1 MAEDHQPRETKTLQF
16 ARFITRNRFPVAMFL
31 IFSTAFFAYPIM
43 NTVADAFG
51 IEVPGPQVRI
61 NTNARAL
68 FPDHPYIHAQDK
80 FARVFGSSSLV
91 AIGVVVKEGT
101 IFTPEIIAKI
111 REVTDRLDGIGFESH
126 NDERDEIRSAL
137 EDANYEAEERG
148 EDPIYSMKEIRDIL
162 DQRYPP
168 YPVNHDQINSFAHR
182 STRVIQ
188 IEADGA
194 LTQEV
199 LMRKLPK
206 SQEDADAL
214 RELVRQNPPVIF
226 GRLVSRD
233 EKGALV
239 TAGFV
244 TDRLSNREVYT
255 AVFDHVQ
262 QIKYDIEDP
271 ACRPAET
278 GGFVSSTLTRMGGA
292 FSRLFLGASSD
303 ARWPEGCNLQV
314 FVSGEPIQVGWVVKH
329 AYEILVFVILTV
341 VTIFLLLWLYF
352 RRWHGVVIP
361 AIAALMTVVWGLG
374 FTGWMGIDFDPLI
387 LVIPMIIT
395 ARAVSHTVQ
404 MAERFFEDYEVHLPR
419 IGDPEEAKIYCATIA
434 MGELVV
440 PGTLGIV
447 TDVAGLLVIMV
458 TSIPQMR
465 DLAVFGAFWVASIII
480 TVEILHPILIC
491 YMPAPT
497 EHEHFLPGL
506 MVRFTR
512 TVGEATTHPQFKW
525 VMAVSVVATLVVA
538 TYISLTDSKIGE
550 ATPGTPLLWP
560 DHEFNVA
567 TNEIATRFGGVDS
580 MVVYA
585 DGDRPNAAADSAPV
599 KALER
604 FERYLSINT
613 NLGASISLVPL
624 LKQYWKINHYGDPKW
639 YFVPQHDGTVRSAIF
654 QLQQNGPPGAM
665 RPFMTDDGRKANISF
680 FYPDHKG
687 DTIIYATHFAEK
699 FVAANPLGEVYVR
712 LDMDHAEEG
721 AGFFD
726 PESLADMGYYMFGP
740 LLPPRDHTLNVR
752 IRQDDGSY
760 ERMAVN
766 EVSSTEDL
774 PEWIEDFQENALYD
788 YEDARDAVEEGEV
801 FTWPDTLEDWDLDDI
816 SYWWES
822 EEIGIR
828 AVAVNTKDLIVA
840 DTKAVDPTPK
850 YQPTNSW
857 TRGVQFVM
865 AGGVMGI
872 LAAINDEVERSH
884 IANISLIFIVIF
896 VLHSVTYWSIPSG
909 FIVFLQIATATMVSL
924 AYMALKGVGLNI
936 NTLPVQSV
944 GVGIGV
950 DYAIYIV
957 DRIRQEVADT
967 ADIDEA
973 VRRAVR
979 TTGMAVTFTAT
990 TIVGGIFLWMFSNLR
1005 FQAEM
1010 AQLLVFLM
1018 VLNMFGA
1025 ITVVPTFYSIMRPK
1039 VATALLSD
1047 EQMEAMKVQKQ
1058 REREQGLRADE

>member
-1 MAEDHQPRETKTLQF
+1 MAAADHQPRETRTLQF
-16 ARFITRNRFPVAMFL
+16 ARFITRNRFPVALFL
-31 IFSTAFFAYPIM
+31 IFSTAFFALPIV
-43 NTVADAFG
+43 NTMLQFAGVELPSWA
-51 IEVPGPQVRI
+51 PYVRI
-61 NTNARAL
+61 DTNARAL

-80 FARVFGSSSLV
+80 FSRIFGSSSLV
-91 AIGVVVKEGT
+91 AIAVVVNEGT
-101 IFTPEIIAKI
+101 VFTPENVQKI
-111 REVTDRLDGIGFESH
+111 REITRRLDGIGFDSQT
-126 NDERDEIRSAL
+126 DARDELRDQL
-137 EDANYEAEERG
+137 EELNYAAEERG
-148 EDPIYSMKEIRDIL
+148 EDPPYTVKQIRDIL
-162 DQRYPP
+162 DRRYPP
-168 YPVNHDQINSFAHR
+168 YPVNHNQINSVAHA

-199 LMRKLPK
+199 LMRKAPET
-206 SQEDADAL
+206 QEEADEL

-233 EKGALV
+233 ERGALI

-244 TDRLSNREVYT
+244 TDRLANREVYT
-255 AVFDHVQ
+255 AVFNHVQ
-262 QIKYDIEDP
+262 QIKYDFEDP
-271 ACRPAET
+271 ACRSAEQSVVSRAL
-278 GGFVSSTLTRMGGA
+278 GSAARIFVSTSA
-292 FSRLFLGASSD
+292 D
-303 ARWPEGCNLQV
+303 NVVPEGCNFQV
-314 FVSGEPIQVGWVVKH
+314 FVSGQPIQVGWVIKH
-329 AYEILVFVILTV
+329 AYEILLYVILTV
-341 VTIFLLLWLYF
+341 VMIFGLLWLYF

-374 FTGWMGIDFDPLI
+374 FTGWVGINFDPLI

-404 MAERFFEDYEVHLPR
+404 MAERFFEDYEVHAPR
-419 IGDPEEAKIYCATIA
+419 MGDPHEAKIYCATIA
-434 MGELVV
+434 MGELIV

-465 DLAVFGAFWVASIII
+465 DLAIFGAFWVAAIIV

-497 EHEHFLPGL
+497 EHEHFLPNF
-506 MVRFTR
+506 MVRFVR
-512 TVGEATTHPQFKW
+512 AIGNATTHPVGKY
-525 VMAVSVVATLVVA
+525 MIGGGTVVLFVA
-538 TYISLTDSKIGE
+538 STYVALFHSKIGE

-580 MVVYA
+580 LVVYA
-585 DGDRPNAAADSAPV
+585 DGDRPNAAADSGPV
-599 KALER
+599 KAMER
-604 FERYLSINT
+604 FERWLRVNT
-613 NLGASISLVPL
+613 DLGASISLVPL
-624 LKQYWKINHYGDPKW
+624 LRQYWKINHYGDPKW
-639 YFVPQHDGTVRSAIF
+639 YFVPQHDGTVRAAIF

-687 DTIIYATHFAEK
+687 ETILYATHYSEEFIED
-699 FVAANPLGEVYVR
+699 NPLGEINVR
-712 LDMDHAEEG
+712 LDMDHAAKG

-726 PESLADMGYYMFGP
+726 RDSLLDMWYYMFGP
-740 LLPPRDHTLNVR
+740 LLPPRNHTLTVR
-752 IRQDDGSY
+752 LRQDDGSY
-760 ERMAVN
+760 EELDVN
-766 EVSSTEDL
+766 VAEEGL
-774 PEWIEDFQENALYD
+774 PEWIEEFQEEAIYD
-788 YEDARDAVEEGEV
+788 YEDQMDAVEEGEV
-801 FTWPDTLEDWDLDDI
+801 FTWPDTLADWELDDVDA
-816 SYWWES
+816 WWES
-822 EEIGIR
+822 ERYGIR

-840 DTKAVDPTPK
+840 DMKAVDPTPK
-850 YQPTNSW
+850 FQPTNSW

-884 IANISLIFIVIF
+884 VANISLIFLVIF
-896 VLHSVTYWSIPSG
+896 VLHSVTYQSIPSG

-979 TTGMAVTFTAT
+979 TTGMAVSFTAS
-990 TIVGGIFLWMFSNLR
+990 TIVGGIVLWSFSNLR

-1025 ITVVPTFYSIMRPK
+1025 ITVVPAFYSILRPK

-1047 EQMEAMKVQKQ
+1047 EQREAIRVQK
-1058 REREQGLRADE
+1058 EREAKLGLRDADE

>member
-1 MAEDHQPRETKTLQF
+1 MAEAHQPRETRTLQF
-16 ARFITRNRFPVAMFL
+16 ARFITRNRFPVAIFL
-31 IFSTAFFAYPIM
+31 IISTAFFAFPIF
-43 NTVADAFG
+43 NTVLSLFG
-51 IEVPGPQVRI
+51 AELGDKKVRI
-61 NTNARAL
+61 NTSARAL

-91 AIGVVVKEGT
+91 AAAVVVKDGT
-101 IFTPEIIAKI
+101 IFTPEIIQKI
-111 REVTDRLDGIGFESH
+111 RKITQELDGIGFESH
-126 NDERDEIRSAL
+126 TDERE
-137 EDANYEAEERG
+137 
-148 EDPIYSMKEIRDIL
+148 EIRDIL
-162 DQRYPP
+162 EEENEAAEEAGKDPVYSVQQIRDILDESYPP
-168 YPVNHDQINSFAHR
+168 YPVNHDQINSVAHR

-199 LMRKLPK
+199 LMRKAPK
-206 SQEDADAL
+206 TQEEADEL
-214 RELVRQNPPVIF
+214 RELVRQNPPLIF
-226 GRLVSRD
+226 GRLVSSD

-239 TAGFV
+239 TAGFI
-244 TDRLSNREVYT
+244 TDRLSSINVYR

-262 QIKYDIEDP
+262 AIKARYEDP
-271 ACRPAET
+271 ACRLSET
-278 GGFVSSTLTRMGGA
+278 GNFLTRTATRFGGA
-292 FSRLFLGASSD
+292 FHRIFLGASSESI
-303 ARWPEGCNLQV
+303 WPEGCNLQV
-314 FVSGEPIQVGWVVKH
+314 FVSGQPIQVGWVAKH
-329 AYEILVFVILTV
+329 AQEILLFVALTV
-341 VTIFLLLWLYF
+341 ITIFGLLWLYF
-352 RRWHGVVIP
+352 RRWHGVAIP
-361 AIAALMTVVWGLG
+361 AIAALMTVIWGLG
-374 FTGWMGIDFDPLI
+374 FTGWMGYDFDPLI

-404 MAERFFEDYEVHLPR
+404 MAERFFEDYEVHAPR

-465 DLAVFGAFWVASIII
+465 DLAVFGAFWVASIIV

-491 YMPAPT
+491 YMPAPG
-497 EHEHFLPGL
+497 ESEHFLPGV
-506 MVRFTR
+506 MVKFTR
-512 TVGEATTHPQFKW
+512 AIGNSTTHPTGKYVIGAATVLLF
-525 VMAVSVVATLVVA
+525 VVS
-538 TYISLTDSKIGE
+538 TYIALFHSKIGE

-580 MVVYA
+580 IVIYA
-585 DGDRPNAAADSAPV
+585 DGDRPNAAADSGPV

-604 FERYLSINT
+604 FERNLRVNT
-613 NLGASISLVPL
+613 NLGATISLVPL
-624 LKQYWKINHYGDPKW
+624 LRQYWKINHYGDPKW

-665 RPFMTDDGRKANISF
+665 RPFMTDDGRKANIMF

-687 DTIIYATHFAEK
+687 ETILYVTHFAEK
-699 FVAANPLGEVYVR
+699 FIDENPLGEVYVR
-712 LDMDHAEEG
+712 LDMDKAEPH

-726 PESLADMGYYMFGP
+726 PESLKDMGYYMFGP
-740 LLPPRDHTLNVR
+740 LLPSRDHTLNVR
-752 IRQDDGSY
+752 IRQEDGSY
-760 ERMAVN
+760 EEVAVQ
-766 EVSSTEDL
+766 TPEDGF
-774 PEWIEDFQENALYD
+774 PEWIGTFQEEAIFDYD
-788 YEDARDAVEEGEV
+788 FFFNETAATEIY
-801 FTWPDTLEDWDLDDI
+801 TWPDGLADWDLDDI
-816 SYWWES
+816 DFWWED
-822 EEIGIR
+822 EGLGIR
-828 AVAVNTKDLIVA
+828 AVAVNTKDLIVS
-840 DTKAVDPTPK
+840 DTKAVDSTPK

-884 IANISLIFIVIF
+884 VANISLIFIVIF
-896 VLHSVTYWSIPSG
+896 VLHSVTYQSIPSG

-924 AYMALKGVGLNI
+924 AYMAIKGVGLNI

-990 TIVGGIFLWMFSNLR
+990 TVVGGIFLWMFSNLR

-1025 ITVVPTFYSIMRPK
+1025 ITIVPTFYSIMRPR
-1039 VATALLSD
+1039 VATALLD
-1047 EQMEAMKVQKQ
+1047 EAQIEAMHAQKD
-1058 REREQGLRADE
+1058 RERERSLRDD